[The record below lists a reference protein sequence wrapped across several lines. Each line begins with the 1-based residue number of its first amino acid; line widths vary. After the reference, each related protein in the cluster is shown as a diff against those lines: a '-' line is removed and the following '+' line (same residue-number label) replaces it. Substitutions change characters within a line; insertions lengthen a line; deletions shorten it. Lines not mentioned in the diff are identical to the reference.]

1 MPVAVEGRQTAVGRP
16 EHDRWLKLPL
26 ERNRLTPPHSARHLA
41 QARSNHWLSMDIR
54 STLDPPG
61 REVTHIK
68 IVEPDCQV
76 LMAIRHLLV
85 NDDHLFQ
92 HDVHERSITHR
103 LACYLQEEFREWH
116 VDCEYN
122 RDCESKDDIKRDSN
136 DKKRGR
142 KIYPDIIVHKR
153 GETQNLLAIEAKKRK
168 TRRRVVGEADCDKL
182 RKLLKLRR
190 YKHALFLRFVV
201 SEKYVECEWV
211 CDCHHTLKT
220 VRIDQVITNPQKH
233 ENDESTIDV

>member
-1 MPVAVEGRQTAVGRP
+1 
-16 EHDRWLKLPL
+16 
-26 ERNRLTPPHSARHLA
+26 
-41 QARSNHWLSMDIR
+41 MDIR

-61 REVTHIK
+61 REVTHTRTR
-68 IVEPDCQV
+68 ETDCQV
-76 LMAIRHLLV
+76 LRAIRHLLV

-153 GETQNLLAIEAKKRK
+153 GETQNLLAIEAKKEKRK
-168 TRRRVVGEADCDKL
+168 TRRRDIGDADRDKL
-182 RKLLKLRR
+182 RKLLER
-190 YKHALFLRFVV
+190 YEHALFLSLIV

-211 CDCHHTLKT
+211 CESVHKCHHTLKT
-220 VRIDQVITNPQKH
+220 VRIDQVITNPLKH